1 MVGTDTEL
9 FDTTLTPN
17 TSDRATLA
25 DAREIQRVMPE
36 WNVAATSNPYAE
48 YLEQAVVAQDA
59 AGDRI
64 NGYLA
69 LSMADTL
76 LAAARWLVRRKRP

>member
-1 MVGTDTEL
+1 
-9 FDTTLTPN
+9 
-17 TSDRATLA
+17 
-25 DAREIQRVMPE
+25 MPE
-36 WNVAATSNPYAE
+36 WNVAATSNPYGE

-59 AGDRI
+59 ARDRI

-76 LAAARWLVRRKRP
+76 LAAARWLERRKRP